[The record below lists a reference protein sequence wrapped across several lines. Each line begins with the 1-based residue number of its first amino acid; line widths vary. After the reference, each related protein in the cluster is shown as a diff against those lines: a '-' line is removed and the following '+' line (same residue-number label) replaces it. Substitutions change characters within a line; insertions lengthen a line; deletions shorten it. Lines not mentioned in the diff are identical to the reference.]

1 MRAIRTPW
9 IARRPSDL
17 LERPRACH
25 RHDEEREPPVAPGH
39 AAAVRITF
47 VVIAGLLVIVGT
59 PPRWYRTAVEVTARA
74 VPLDTERFLLEDDER
89 AIIVQPEPGALTG
102 EVERGEQV
110 TVAGVVYRLN
120 RLQVDA
126 LRPLLQ
132 DEGRPVLARA
142 PTDLGAPYISAQ
154 DVDALP

>member
-1 MRAIRTPW
+1 MRL
-9 IARRPSDL
+9 SLVL
-17 LERPRACH
+17 L
-25 RHDEEREPPVAPGH
+25 
-39 AAAVRITF
+39 
-47 VVIAGLLVIVGT
+47 AGLLVIVAAAVVIAVVQPFGDGDDEPARIEVPVDAIVAT
-59 PPRWYRTAVEVTARA
+59 PPQWYRAAVEVTARA
-74 VPLDTERFLLEDDER
+74 VPLDPERFLLEGDER
-89 AIIVQPEPGALTG
+89 AIVVQPEPGALTG
-102 EVERGEQV
+102 EVERGDEV

-126 LRPLLQ
+126 LRPLLR

>member
-1 MRAIRTPW
+1 MRI
-9 IARRPSDL
+9 SYVL
-17 LERPRACH
+17 L
-25 RHDEEREPPVAPGH
+25 
-39 AAAVRITF
+39 
-47 VVIAGLLVIVGT
+47 AGLLVIVVAVGVLAIAQPFADDGDDEPARAEVSVDAIVET
-59 PPRWYRTAVEVTARA
+59 PPRWYRTAVDITARA
-74 VPLDTERFLLEDDER
+74 VPLDTERFLLEGDDR
-89 AIIVQPEPGALTG
+89 AIVVQPEPGALTG

-110 TVAGVVYRLN
+110 RVSGVVYRLN

-126 LRPLLQ
+126 LRRLLQ

>member
-1 MRAIRTPW
+1 MRI
-9 IARRPSDL
+9 SFVL
-17 LERPRACH
+17 L
-25 RHDEEREPPVAPGH
+25 
-39 AAAVRITF
+39 
-47 VVIAGLLVIVGT
+47 AGLLVIVAVVGVVAVVQPFDDGDDEPARVEVSVDAIVAT
-59 PPRWYRTAVEVTARA
+59 PPQWYRAAVEVTARA
-74 VPLDTERFLLEDDER
+74 VPLDPERFLLDGDER
-89 AIIVQPEPGALTG
+89 AIVVQPEPGALTG

-126 LRPLLQ
+126 LRPLLR

>member
-1 MRAIRTPW
+1 M
-9 IARRPSDL
+9 
-17 LERPRACH
+17 
-25 RHDEEREPPVAPGH
+25 
-39 AAAVRITF
+39 RITF
-47 VVIAGLLVIVGT
+47 VVIGALLVIVVAVGVLAVVQPFADDGDDEPARVEVSVDAIVGT
-59 PPRWYRTAVEVTARA
+59 PPRWYRAAVEVTARA
-74 VPLDTERFLLEDDER
+74 VPLDAERFLLEDDER